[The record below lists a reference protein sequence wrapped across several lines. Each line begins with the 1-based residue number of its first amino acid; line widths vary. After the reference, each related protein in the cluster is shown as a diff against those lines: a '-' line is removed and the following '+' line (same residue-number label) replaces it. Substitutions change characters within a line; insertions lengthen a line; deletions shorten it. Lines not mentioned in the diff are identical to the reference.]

1 MLKWD
6 ARITREWAEK
16 LKVDEDVFRETG
28 LVLRF
33 APGSDEQLVTYAFGD
48 LQIACLTER
57 YAARLQ
63 SARFSGDTLDALA
76 QHLGITLTLAWRDFI
91 YYATRPTAPPY
102 VTDGVR
108 PLTAED
114 APRLAALQAQC
125 SEAELRLSEIS
136 IDDPVIIGCFRGDD
150 LAGVASLLERGHD
163 IYDIGV
169 LTHPAHRGQ
178 HIAAALTAWLRNDLT
193 ERGKIAQYITMESN
207 RGSVRVA
214 EKCQF
219 PLRVVEEGFTI
230 ADRP

>member
-1 MLKWD
+1 MVTWD
-6 ARITREWAEK
+6 TRITRHWAEQ
-16 LKVDEDVFRETG
+16 LQLGEDVFEQTG

-48 LQIACLTER
+48 LRIACLTER
-57 YAARLQ
+57 YAARFQ
-63 SARFSGDTLDALA
+63 SAPFSGDTLDALA

-91 YYATRPTAPPY
+91 YYATRAAAPPY
-102 VTDGVR
+102 VADGVR

-150 LAGVASLLERGHD
+150 LAGVASLLERAHD

-178 HIAAALTAWLRNDLT
+178 NIAAALTARLRNDLT
-193 ERGKIAQYITMESN
+193 EGGKVAQYITMESN
-207 RGSVRVA
+207 HGSVRVA

-230 ADRP
+230 TDRP